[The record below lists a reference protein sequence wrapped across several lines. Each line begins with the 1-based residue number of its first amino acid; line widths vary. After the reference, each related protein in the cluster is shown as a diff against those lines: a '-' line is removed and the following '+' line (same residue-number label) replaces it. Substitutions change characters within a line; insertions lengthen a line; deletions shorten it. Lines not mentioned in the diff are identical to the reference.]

1 MLVGTV
7 SSGTV
12 HEPRINLRIPK
23 VANSILAGSSLP
35 KLPTEPPTDQKGD
48 IYIQGGP
55 VAKEQDDVTRSLPNI
70 STPDTSG
77 SEQVVPSLKPR
88 K

>member
-1 MLVGTV
+1 M
-7 SSGTV
+7 S
-12 HEPRINLRIPK
+12 
-23 VANSILAGSSLP
+23 